1 MYNQFLLTESERRWI
16 NIAATWGKITERE
29 RCGDLSVPENIQKSA
44 LFRRLMSS
52 KTPLAYRPPTSNSFP
67 WYAVV
72 EDPEIE
78 HDVIVD
84 RSVSMASK
92 FNSDTDKED
101 QCISINGALW
111 RIEETIQEGR
121 EYIVSWGQYPMR
133 WRLILKREKNGSV
146 AEWLESRKNLLQAHE
161 PDSQKVKED
170 IQKLKQFLRDPTN
183 GNIEVD
189 EHGDC
194 WNLHWL
200 LQRIGLSGWPFAGQI
215 LPVNQKNLES
225 IAADSQGDAILF
237 CRRDDGSSNRH
248 SEAWVRIEFD
258 AETNIARYV
267 SIRVIAR
274 SSLEA
279 LIQKGNDPE
288 WLQFLANFAM
298 SKHGEICVMDRQ
310 ESSKEIL
317 RLYQTKERPA
327 GFSCRKV
334 DD

>member
-1 MYNQFLLTESERRWI
+1 MYNQLLLTESERRWI
-16 NIAATWGKITERE
+16 NIAATWGRITERE

-44 LFRRLMSS
+44 LFRRLMSG
-52 KTPLAYRPPTSNSFP
+52 KAPLAYRPPTSNGFP
-67 WYAVV
+67 WYSI
-72 EDPEIE
+72 IE
-78 HDVIVD
+78 HPKIEHQVIVD
-84 RSVSMASK
+84 RPVSMASI
-92 FNSDTDKED
+92 SDTDKQD
-101 QCISINGALW
+101 QRISINGAPW
-111 RIEETIQEGR
+111 RIEETIQEGQ

-133 WRLILKREKNGSV
+133 WRLILKREKIGSV

-161 PDSQKVKED
+161 PDSQKVNED
-170 IQKLKQFLRDPTN
+170 LLKLEQFLRDPTD

-237 CRRDDGSSNRH
+237 CRSDDDRSSNRH

-267 SIRVIAR
+267 SIRVLAR
-274 SSLEA
+274 STLDA

-288 WLQFLANFAM
+288 WLQFLANFTM
-298 SKHGEICVMDRQ
+298 SKHGEICVMDLQ
-310 ESSKEIL
+310 ESNKEIL

-327 GFSCRKV
+327 GFSCIKV
-334 DD
+334 GD

>member
-1 MYNQFLLTESERRWI
+1 MHNQFLLTESERRWI

-29 RCGDLSVPENIQKSA
+29 QCGDLSVPDNIQKSA
-44 LFRRLMSS
+44 LFRRLISG
-52 KTPLAYRPPTSNSFP
+52 KAPLAYRPPTSNRFP
-67 WYAVV
+67 WYGII
-72 EDPEIE
+72 ENPEIE
-78 HDVIVD
+78 HQVIVD
-84 RSVSMASK
+84 KPAPMASI
-92 FNSDTDKED
+92 SGTDNQD
-101 QCISINGALW
+101 RISINGAPW
-111 RIEETIQEGR
+111 RIEETIQEGQ

-161 PDSQKVKED
+161 PDSQKVNED
-170 IQKLKQFLRDPTN
+170 LQKLERCLRDPTN

-215 LPVNQKNLES
+215 LPVNQKKLES
-225 IAADSQGDAILF
+225 IATDGQGDAILF
-237 CRRDDGSSNRH
+237 CRSSDGQSDNHH

-258 AETNIARYV
+258 AETDIARYV
-267 SIRVIAR
+267 SIRVSAR
-274 SSLEA
+274 SSLNS

-288 WLQFLANFAM
+288 WLQFLANFTM
-298 SKHGEICVMDRQ
+298 SKHGEICIMDRQ
-310 ESSKEIL
+310 ESNKEIL

-327 GFSCRKV
+327 GFLCSKAGG
-334 DD
+334 